1 MKPADREWPYARL
14 IFLGGEPV
22 LLAHVEHHQRFN
34 KEAQRTLMGDLARM
48 AHPKAVALTTPAA
61 VDVSRSARRAGTT

>member
-1 MKPADREWPYARL
+1 MKPADREWPDARL

-34 KEAQRTLMGDLARM
+34 QDAQRALMSDLARM
-48 AHPKAVALTTPAA
+48 AHPKAVELTK
-61 VDVSRSARRAGTT
+61 R